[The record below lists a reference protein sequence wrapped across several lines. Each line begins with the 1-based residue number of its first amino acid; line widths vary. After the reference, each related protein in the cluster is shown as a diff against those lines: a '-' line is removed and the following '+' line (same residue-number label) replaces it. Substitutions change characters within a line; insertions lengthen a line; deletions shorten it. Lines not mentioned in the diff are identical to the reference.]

1 MIIMIIDQVET
12 EEDLGNEIME
22 SATNEV
28 KIIKVVFVKISIKM
42 VVMII
47 IIIMSSSPR

>member
-1 MIIMIIDQVET
+1 MVIMIISQVET

-28 KIIKVVFVKISIKM
+28 KIIKVVFFFFKISINM
-42 VVMII
+42 VLMII
-47 IIIMSSSPR
+47 IIIMLS